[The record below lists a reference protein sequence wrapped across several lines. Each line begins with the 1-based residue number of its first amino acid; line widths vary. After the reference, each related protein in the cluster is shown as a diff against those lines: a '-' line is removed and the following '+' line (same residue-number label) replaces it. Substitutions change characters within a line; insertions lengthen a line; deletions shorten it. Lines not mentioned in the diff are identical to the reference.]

1 MKCRTL
7 WISFVIL
14 SIIIS
19 VISCSQQKTKWKG
32 TIEEKDGVIIVK
44 NPREPMYEEDV
55 FSLEEE
61 LSIGEIDGPEEYR
74 FENIWFVVADDR
86 ERIYVSEGAGNLTH
100 IKVFDKSGNHITTI
114 GRQGQGPGEFSQIS
128 NIQITPE
135 NELMVHDRSSHK
147 LTFFSLDGEYLRTI
161 LYTGVEVGELRVTSK
176 GEYLVRTMNY
186 QSPINPDSLNV
197 SHEAKK
203 YSSDFKF
210 IRMIAKDSYRKAVAL
225 QSWMMIRF
233 LSSDSFMCGNSE
245 TNEFQIYNP
254 EGELVRT
261 IMRDFKP
268 IEINQDEKQKRG
280 LTRYKDLPSHFPAF
294 QDFSMDEEGR
304 IYAQLYERQMD
315 KDKYYFDVYNPE
327 GIYLAKV
334 PLNALPKCWKN
345 GKMYTVEED
354 EEGYQYI
361 KRYKVTWNY

>member
-1 MKCRTL
+1 MSAKKVSIL
-7 WISFVIL
+7 LLISLIVT
-14 SIIIS
+14 S
-19 VISCSQQKTKWKG
+19 SCSQNEAEWKG
-32 TIEEKDGVIIVK
+32 IIEEEDGVTIVK
-44 NPREPMYEEDV
+44 NPKEPMYEKDV

-61 LSIGEIDGPEEYR
+61 LSIGEIDGPEEYM
-74 FENIWFVVADDR
+74 FENIWYVVVDDR
-86 ERIYVSEGAGNLTH
+86 ERIYASEGAGSLTH

-114 GRQGQGPGEFSQIS
+114 GRQGQGPGEFTQIS

-135 NELMVHDRSSHK
+135 NELMVHDRYSHK
-147 LTFFSLDGEYLRTI
+147 LTFFSLDGEYLRTT
-161 LYTGVEVGELRVTSK
+161 LYSGVEVAVLRVTSK
-176 GEYLVRTMNY
+176 GEYLVRTSDY
-186 QSPINPDSLNV
+186 QSPINPDSLYI
-197 SHEAKK
+197 SHVAKK

-210 IRMIAKDSYRKAVAL
+210 IRMIAKDSYRKSVPL
-225 QSWMMIRF
+225 QSWLMIRF

-254 EGELVRT
+254 EGELVRR
-261 IMRDFKP
+261 IMRDFSP
-268 IEINQDEKQKRG
+268 IEINQEEKQKRG
-280 LTRYKDLPSHFPAF
+280 FTRYKDVPSHFPAF

-315 KDKYYFDVYNPE
+315 KSKYYFDVYNPE

-334 PLNALPKCWKN
+334 PLNALPKCWEN